1 MKIRVWKPFLITVAL
16 ALLSFT
22 TVRYFFSKN
31 QVILDIV
38 MSGLNNAHYEPKKI
52 DDNFSEKFF
61 DLYVKTLDRNKMFLM
76 QADVDNMAKYK
87 TKVDDQIQNETFEL
101 FDLSAELITR
111 RISEKESWYKEAL
124 SKPFDYAVDEEYE
137 TDSDKMQFA
146 KNETEFKN
154 KWRQYLQYQTVARL
168 NELMDAQ
175 EKIKAKKDTT
185 TKVRPFDSLEVEART
200 KVMKTMDDYFKRLKK
215 INKKD
220 RYAAYVNTIT
230 AMYDPH
236 TEFFAPKEKKKFDQS
251 MSGQLEGIGARLQQ
265 KDDFIKITELVVG
278 GPAYK
283 EGQLKAGDLIL
294 KVAQGSNEPVDIVGM
309 DIDDAIELI
318 KGRKGT
324 EVRLT
329 VKSADGSVKIISL
342 IRDIIE
348 LEETFAHSAIIQNGK
363 NKTGYIKLP
372 TFYSDFTRT
381 GAHHC
386 SQDIKKEVLK
396 LKDQNVNGIVLD
408 LRDNGGG
415 SLSEVVE
422 MAGLFIKDGPI
433 VQVRKNEPQSD
444 GSKKAKIDQLK
455 DKDPAI
461 VYDGPF
467 VVMVNRNSASASEI
481 MAAAMQ
487 DYKRA
492 VIIGSQSF
500 GKGTVQSFLEL
511 DNYVLPQFDSLK
523 PLGSLKVTMQKF
535 YRVNGGATQ
544 LKGVMPDIVLSDP
557 YEYIETGEKE
567 LDNPM
572 PWDEIRK
579 AEYEPLNNINY
590 EKLKKLSAERIRKSK
605 EFNLI
610 EQEAKE
616 VKAKKDDSK
625 YSLNLE
631 KYMAE
636 AKKYREENK
645 KYDEL
650 KNDLKGVNVELMAT
664 DVQRLS
670 ADTNKLSREKKWA
683 LNLKK
688 DLYLQEAAN
697 VISDMK

>member
-1 MKIRVWKPFLITVAL
+1 MKIRVWKPLFVTVAL
-16 ALLSFT
+16 ALVSFT
-22 TVRYFFSKN
+22 TVKYFFSKN

-38 MSGLNNAHYEPKKI
+38 MSGLNNAHYDPKKI
-52 DDNFSEKFF
+52 DDKFSEQFF
-61 DLYVKTLDRNKMFLM
+61 DLYMKQVDRSKMFLM
-76 QADVDNMAKYK
+76 QADVDNMGKFK

-101 FDLSAELITR
+101 FDLSTELITR
-111 RISEKESWYKEAL
+111 RIAEKEAWYKETL
-124 SKPFDYAVDEEYE
+124 TKPFDYKVDEEYE
-137 TDSDKMQFA
+137 TDAEKMQYA
-146 KNETEFKN
+146 KTEAELKN
-154 KWRQYLQYQTVARL
+154 KWRQYLQYQTVARI

-185 TKVRPFDSLEVEART
+185 AKVRPFDSLEVEARG
-200 KVMKTMDDYFKRLKK
+200 KVLKTMDDYFKRLKK
-215 INKKD
+215 VSKKD
-220 RYAAYVNTIT
+220 RYSLYVNTIT

-236 TEFFAPKEKKKFDQS
+236 TEFFAPRDKKKFDQS

-265 KDDFIKITELVVG
+265 KDEFIKITELVVG

-283 EGQLKAGDLIL
+283 EGELKAGDLII
-294 KVAQGSNEPVDIVGM
+294 KVAQGIKEPVDIVGM

-318 KGRKGT
+318 KGKKGT
-324 EVRLT
+324 EVKLT
-329 VKSADGSVKIISL
+329 VKKPDGSIKIIAL
-342 IRDIIE
+342 IRDVIE
-348 LEETFAHSAIIQNGK
+348 LDETFAHSAIIQHGK

-372 TFYSDFTRT
+372 SFYSDFTRT

-386 SQDIKKEVLK
+386 SQDIKAEVVK
-396 LKDQNVNGIVLD
+396 LKNENVNGIVLD

-422 MAGLFIKDGPI
+422 MAGLFIKDGPV
-433 VQVRKNEPQSD
+433 VQVRKKE
-444 GSKKAKIDQLK
+444 GKADQLK
-455 DKDPAI
+455 DKNPEQT
-461 VYDGPF
+461 YDGPF

-492 VIIGSQSF
+492 VILGSQSF

-511 DNYVLPQFDSLK
+511 DNYVLPQFDTLK

-535 YRVNGGATQ
+535 YRINGGATQ
-544 LKGVMPDIVLSDP
+544 LKGVMPDINLADP
-557 YEYIETGEKE
+557 YSYIETGEKE

-572 PWDEIRK
+572 PWDEIEK
-579 AEYEPLNNINY
+579 AQYEPLKIINY
-590 EKLKKLSAERIRKSK
+590 EKLKKQSAERVKKSK
-605 EFNLI
+605 EFNLV

-636 AKKYREENK
+636 SKKYREENK

-650 KNDLKGVNVELMAT
+650 RNDIKGVDTELMAI
-664 DVQRLS
+664 DIQRLS
-670 ADTNKLSREKKWA
+670 ADTNKLGREKKWV

-688 DLYLQEAAN
+688 DIYLHEATN

>member
-1 MKIRVWKPFLITVAL
+1 MKTRFLKPFLITVAL

-38 MSGLNNAHYEPKKI
+38 MSGLNNAHYDPKKI

-61 DLYVKTLDRNKMFLM
+61 DLYIKTLDRNKMFLM
-76 QADVDNMAKYK
+76 QADVDNMAKFK

-101 FDLSAELITR
+101 FDLSTELITR
-111 RISEKESWYKEAL
+111 RIAEKEEWYKEIL
-124 SKPFDYAVDEEYE
+124 SKPFNYGVDEEYE
-137 TDSDKMQFA
+137 TDADKVEFA
-146 KNETEFKN
+146 KYQMEFKD

-185 TKVRPFDSLEVEART
+185 ARVRPFDSLEVEARG
-200 KVMKTMDDYFKRLKK
+200 KVMKTMDDYFKRLRK

-283 EGQLKAGDLIL
+283 EGQLKAGDMIL

-329 VKSADGSVKIISL
+329 VKSADGTVKVISL

-386 SQDIKKEVLK
+386 SQDIKNEVIK
-396 LKDQNVNGIVLD
+396 LKNENVNGIVLD

-422 MAGLFIKDGPI
+422 MAGLFIKEGPI
-433 VQVRKNEPQSD
+433 VQVRKKE
-444 GSKKAKIDQLK
+444 GKTDQLR
-455 DKDPAI
+455 DKNPDQT
-461 VYDGPF
+461 YDGPF

-511 DNYVLPQFDSLK
+511 DNYVLPQFDTLK

-544 LKGVMPDIVLSDP
+544 LKGVMPDIVLADP

-572 PWDEIRK
+572 PWDEIQK
-579 AEYEPLNNINY
+579 AEYEPLKNINY
-590 EKLKKLSAERIRKSK
+590 DKLKKLSAERVKKSK

-631 KYMAE
+631 KFIAE
-636 AKKYREENK
+636 AKKYKEENK

-650 KNDLKGVNVELMAT
+650 KNDLKGVNVELLAT

-670 ADTNKLSREKKWA
+670 VDTNKLSREKKWA

-688 DLYLQEAAN
+688 DIYLQEATN